1 VATLAEPIVDSARR
15 LIYQTLAQ
23 ADWAREEA
31 GQLFKE
37 NRPTYHPITRLR
49 IEQALSEAAVRAD

>member
-1 VATLAEPIVDSARR
+1 

-31 GQLFKE
+31 GQLSKE
-37 NRPTYHPITRLR
+37 NRPTYHPITRQM